1 VSSDE
6 RIKMLC
12 AQLLRTT
19 NPEVIQIVSDELK
32 AAIDAYAASVQQDYP
47 TLEWRSFATETAS

>member
-32 AAIDAYAASVQQDYP
+32 AAIDVYAASVQQDFQIFLP
-47 TLEWRSFATETAS
+47 